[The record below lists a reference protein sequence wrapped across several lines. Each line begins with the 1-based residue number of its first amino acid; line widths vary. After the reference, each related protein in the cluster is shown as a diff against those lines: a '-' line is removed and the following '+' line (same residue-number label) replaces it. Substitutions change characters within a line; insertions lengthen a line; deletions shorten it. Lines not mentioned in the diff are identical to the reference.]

1 MSHAAAT
8 YRRVPYNAPPNY
20 KGTANPKAHRRH
32 SRRSST
38 RPDKR
43 AHARRRATHPA
54 QSQAAQPIQERP
66 GGEAA
71 AAAPIR
77 TDSPTRDD
85 GPRTQPNPKRH
96 SQAKSV
102 PATKPPQQ
110 HPAGQKRPRETAGLN
125 DCIWHDN
132 SAHARPR
139 AQTTRT
145 RQRRAAQAAQ
155 TAVGDAQERILLRD
169 DHLASTTSARF
180 QRTHKKR
187 LFFGV

>member
-1 MSHAAAT
+1 MQPQHIGVCRTMLPQIIRAQPPQERTGGIAAAAASDRINALT
-8 YRRVPYNAPPNY
+8 RDTGQVPGPIPS
-20 KGTANPKAHRRH
+20 GTAKPRASRRR

-43 AHARRRATHPA
+43 TNARH
-54 QSQAAQPIQERP
+54 RP
-66 GGEAA
+66 
-71 AAAPIR
+71 
-77 TDSPTRDD
+77 STR
-85 GPRTQPNPKRH
+85 PNPKRH

-102 PATKPPQQ
+102 PAAKPPQQ
-110 HPAGQKRPRETAGLN
+110 HPAGQNRPRETTGLN

-139 AQTTRT
+139 TQTTRT